1 MSLSP
6 NCQRIKQIKPDP
18 LLPICIILHVYTSC
32 LSLDCSLTAPSAA
45 AEGWQRNYVLIFMSK
60 IAFTFKG
67 TRLSGCFLITK
78 RMPKL
83 LPWIHFTAVFRLDCQ
98 PLVKIECWGP
108 DLETNL
114 FWYCF
119 GKSISVLEE
128 LSQLPPHSWWQPQPL
143 TGLCIAL
150 KPKAGPLGKAGL
162 WCLKT
167 TDFLLLFFRFLS

>member
-1 MSLSP
+1 M
-6 NCQRIKQIKPDP
+6 KPDP
-18 LLPICIILHVYTSC
+18 LLRICVIRHVYTSC

-78 RMPKL
+78 GMPKL
-83 LPWIHFTAVFRLDCQ
+83 LPRIHFTAVLRLDCQ

-119 GKSISVLEE
+119 GKSVSALRSWAR
-128 LSQLPPHSWWQPQPL
+128 LSGQLPPHAWRQPQPRVL
-143 TGLCIAL
+143 HRTLHRPAAQSGATGQARHHDESE
-150 KPKAGPLGKAGL
+150 K
-162 WCLKT
+162 
-167 TDFLLLFFRFLS
+167 